1 MIDYSVDFFI
11 ILRIVKRFR
20 LMKNF
25 ILITLAASLAMLC
38 SSNMVFAAVP
48 EGYKALDFPGFTV
61 SIPNEFE
68 KSEGWSS
75 ESQMSFNSNAVNVRD
90 DGDEYLSS
98 ATISLYEMETD
109 MKDLN
114 LNEAA
119 QNMMWAA
126 KAMDEVC
133 DEPIVEGN
141 TVILRSTIDTGYG
154 LSVSWRFIVI
164 NEDGKTAGGTISYH
178 EGDTKVYQG
187 IVRPI
192 IQSIQ
197 FK

>member
-1 MIDYSVDFFI
+1 
-11 ILRIVKRFR
+11 
-20 LMKNF
+20 MKNIF
-25 ILITLAASLAMLC
+25 LITLAASFAMLFT
-38 SSNMVFAAVP
+38 SSKAFAAVP
-48 EGYKALDFPGFTV
+48 EGYKTLDFPGFTV

-90 DGDEYLSS
+90 DGD
-98 ATISLYEMETD
+98 TITLYETETD
-109 MKDLN
+109 MEDLN

-119 QNMMWAA
+119 QNMMWSA
-126 KAMDEVC
+126 KAMEEAC

-141 TVILRSTIDTGYG
+141 TVMLRSTIDTGYG
-154 LSVSWRFIVI
+154 LLVSWRFIVI

-178 EGDTKVYQG
+178 EGDTKVYKG
-187 IVRPI
+187 IVMPI

>member
-1 MIDYSVDFFI
+1 
-11 ILRIVKRFR
+11 
-20 LMKNF
+20 MKN
-25 ILITLAASLAMLC
+25 ILLKITIAASVAMVLC
-38 SSNMVFAAVP
+38 FNAVNAYAAAP
-48 EGYKALDFPGFTV
+48 EGYKTLDFPGFTV
-61 SIPNEFE
+61 SLPDEFQ

-98 ATISLYEMETD
+98 ATITLYEMDTD
-109 MKDLN
+109 MEDLN
-114 LNEAA
+114 MNEAA
-119 QNMMWAA
+119 QNVLWSA
-126 KAMDEVC
+126 KAMEEVC
-133 DEPIVEGN
+133 DEPIIEGN
-141 TVILRSTIDTGYG
+141 TIMLRSTIDTGYG
-154 LSVSWRFIVI
+154 LLVSWRFIVI

-187 IVRPI
+187 IVKPI

>member
-1 MIDYSVDFFI
+1 
-11 ILRIVKRFR
+11 
-20 LMKNF
+20 MKNIF
-25 ILITLAASLAMLC
+25 LITLAASFAMLFT
-38 SSNMVFAAVP
+38 SSKAFAAVP
-48 EGYKALDFPGFTV
+48 DGYKTLDFPGFTV

-98 ATISLYEMETD
+98 ATITLYETETD
-109 MKDLN
+109 MEDLN

-119 QNMMWAA
+119 QNMMWSA
-126 KAMDEVC
+126 KAMEEAC

-141 TVILRSTIDTGYG
+141 TVMLRSTIDTGYG
-154 LSVSWRFIVI
+154 LLVSWRFIVI

-178 EGDTKVYQG
+178 EGDTKAYKG
-187 IVRPI
+187 IGVT
-192 IQSIQ
+192 SIQ
-197 FK
+197 CIQLK

>member
-1 MIDYSVDFFI
+1 
-11 ILRIVKRFR
+11 
-20 LMKNF
+20 MKNF

-48 EGYKALDFPGFTV
+48 EGYRTLDFPGFTV

-90 DGDEYLSS
+90 DGEEYLSS
-98 ATISLYEMETD
+98 ATITLYEMDTD
-109 MKDLN
+109 MEDLN
-114 LNEAA
+114 MNEAA
-119 QNMMWAA
+119 QNVLWSA
-126 KAMDEVC
+126 KAMEEVC
-133 DEPIVEGN
+133 DEPIIEGN
-141 TVILRSTIDTGYG
+141 TIMLRSTIDTGYG
-154 LSVSWRFIVI
+154 LLVSWRFIVI
-164 NEDGKTAGGTISYH
+164 NEDGTTAGGTISYH

-187 IVRPI
+187 IVMPI

>member
-1 MIDYSVDFFI
+1 
-11 ILRIVKRFR
+11 
-20 LMKNF
+20 MKN
-25 ILITLAASLAMLC
+25 ILLKITIAASVAMVLC
-38 SSNMVFAAVP
+38 FNAVNAHAAAP

-61 SIPNEFE
+61 SLPDEFQ

-98 ATISLYEMETD
+98 ATINLYEMDTD
-109 MKDLN
+109 MEDLN
-114 LNEAA
+114 LNEVG
-119 QNMMWAA
+119 QNMMWSA

-133 DEPIVEGN
+133 DEPIIEGN
-141 TVILRSTIDTGYG
+141 TVIMRSTIDTGYG
-154 LSVSWRFIVI
+154 FAINWRFIVI

-178 EGDTKVYQG
+178 EGDAKVYEG
-187 IVRPI
+187 IVMPI

>member
-1 MIDYSVDFFI
+1 MKKY
-11 ILRIVKRFR
+11 IL
-20 LMKNF
+20 MS
-25 ILITLAASLAMLC
+25 LAATVVMILC
-38 SSNMVFAAVP
+38 ASNKAFAAVP
-48 EGYKALDFPGFTV
+48 DGYKTLDFPSFTV
-61 SIPNEFE
+61 SLPNEFE

-98 ATISLYEMETD
+98 ATINVYETESDTE
-109 MKDLN
+109 N
-114 LNEAA
+114 LNMNEYA
-119 QNMMWAA
+119 QNMMWSA
-126 KAMDEVC
+126 KAMEEVC

-141 TVILRSTIDTGYG
+141 TIILRSTIDTGYG
-154 LSVSWRFIVI
+154 FAINWRFIVV

-178 EGDTKVYQG
+178 EGDAKYYEG
-187 IVRPI
+187 IMMPI

>member
-1 MIDYSVDFFI
+1 
-11 ILRIVKRFR
+11 
-20 LMKNF
+20 MKNIF
-25 ILITLAASLAMLC
+25 LITLAASFAMLFT
-38 SSNMVFAAVP
+38 SSKAFAAVP
-48 EGYKALDFPGFTV
+48 EGYKTLDFPGFTV

-98 ATISLYEMETD
+98 ATITLYETETD
-109 MKDLN
+109 MEDLN

-119 QNMMWAA
+119 QNMMWSA
-126 KAMDEVC
+126 KAMEEAC

-141 TVILRSTIDTGYG
+141 TVMLRSTIDTGYG
-154 LSVSWRFIVI
+154 SLVSWRFIVI

-178 EGDTKVYQG
+178 EGDTKVYKG
-187 IVRPI
+187 IVMPI

>member
-1 MIDYSVDFFI
+1 
-11 ILRIVKRFR
+11 
-20 LMKNF
+20 MKKF
-25 ILITLAASLAMLC
+25 ILITIAACVAMFVC
-38 SSNMVFAAVP
+38 VGNKAFAAVP
-48 EGYKALDFPGFTV
+48 DGYKTHQLTGFSV
-61 SIPNEFE
+61 GLPAEFV
-68 KSEGWSS
+68 KADGWSS
-75 ESQMSFNSNAVNVRD
+75 ESNLSFNSNAVNVRD

-98 ATISLYEMETD
+98 ANINVYD
-109 MKDLN
+109 MDGDIEEIN
-114 LNEAA
+114 DYA
-119 QNMMWAA
+119 QNMVGSA